1 MQDSPISLYRSSKWM
16 KEVTSLV
23 MVESTRHGGISP
35 SPYNSLNVGWSTA
48 DTEENTFR
56 NRCQLLSSFGAIH
69 TQLVSSHQVHGSE
82 ILVATQ
88 AGRYDGFDAI
98 ITRQNGLLLSVSV
111 ADCTP
116 VLVVDPQTPAVAAIH
131 AGWKGTVAGITS
143 KTIRAMQEHFDT
155 DPEDCLAFI
164 GTCID
169 ECSFEVDADVAHH
182 FDSPFKRWDE
192 QRQKFF
198 IDLKNANRQQ
208 LIDAGLPDTHIEVS
222 PYSTML
228 HNSDYFSHRAE
239 KGLTGRFMGLV
250 GMMRF
255 LY

>member
-1 MQDSPISLYRSSKWM
+1 MSQDAPLYRPSKWM
-16 KEVTSLV
+16 KEVSGLV

-35 SPYNSLNVGWSTA
+35 APYNSLNVGWSTA
-48 DTEENTFR
+48 DTDENTYE
-56 NRCQLLSSFGAIH
+56 NRHRLLASFGALH
-69 TQLVSSHQVHGSE
+69 AMLASSHQIHGSE
-82 ILVATQ
+82 VLVATKP
-88 AGRYDGFDAI
+88 GRYDGYDAM
-98 ITRQNGLLLSVSV
+98 ITNVNGLLLSVSV

-116 VLVVDPQTPAVAAIH
+116 VLVVDPNTPAVAAIH
-131 AGWKGTVAGITS
+131 AGWKGTMAGIVG

-169 ECSFEVDADVAHH
+169 ECSFEVDADVADH
-182 FDSPFKRWDE
+182 FDSVFKSWDE

-198 IDLKNANRQQ
+198 IDLKKANRQQ
-208 LIDAGLPDTHIEVS
+208 LIDAGLPDAQIEVS
-222 PYSTML
+222 PYSTVL
-228 HNSDYFSHRAE
+228 HNTDYFSHRAE

-250 GMMRF
+250 GLLRF